1 MTIALRSGLELVNS
15 ADRSEFV
22 ALLGGVFE
30 NSPWIAERVLA
41 DRPFRSIEDLHRA
54 MMQCVHDAPS
64 ARQLMLIRSH
74 PEIAG
79 GEATNGRMTSD
90 STSEQGR
97 LGFLALTRTELED
110 ISELNRRYR
119 DKFGF
124 PCIVA
129 LREHEMRETVIAEMA
144 RRIGNDAATEIAN
157 ALQQIGHIARG
168 RLALI
173 MGET

>member
-1 MTIALRSGLELVNS
+1 MTTALRPSLELVNS

-30 NSPWIAERVLA
+30 NTPWIAEDVLA
-41 DRPFRSIEDLHRA
+41 YRPFRNIEGLHRA
-54 MMQCVHDAPS
+54 MMQCVHNAIPS
-64 ARQLMLIRSH
+64 RQLTLIRAH
-74 PEIAG
+74 PELAG
-79 GEATNGRMTSD
+79 REATEGTMTSD
-90 STSEQGR
+90 STSEQGH
-97 LGFLALTRTELED
+97 LGFMALTRTELEE

-119 DKFGF
+119 DKFDF

-129 LREHEMRETVIAEMA
+129 LREHDRRETVIAEMA

-168 RLALI
+168 RLAKI

>member
-1 MTIALRSGLELVNS
+1 
-15 ADRSEFV
+15 
-22 ALLGGVFE
+22 
-30 NSPWIAERVLA
+30 
-41 DRPFRSIEDLHRA
+41 
-54 MMQCVHDAPS
+54 MMQCMHDAPS
-64 ARQLMLIRSH
+64 ARQLTLIRSH

-79 GEATNGRMTSD
+79 REATNGTMTSD

-97 LGFLALTRTELED
+97 LGFMALTRAELEE

-129 LREHEMRETVIAEMA
+129 LRQHDTRETVIAEMA

-168 RLALI
+168 RLAKI